1 MNWAA
6 QLPAWAALLCAALIL
21 LSAALTFIGSLGL
34 LRLKTFYQR
43 VHAPTLG
50 ATLGVASMLTA
61 SMIMFTVLEQRA
73 VIHEILI
80 AMFVTITTPVTLL
93 LMVRGALL
101 REDPA
106 NKRNE

>member
-21 LSAALTFIGSLGL
+21 LSAVLAFVGSLGL

-50 ATLGVASMLTA
+50 ATLGVASMLSA
-61 SMIMFTVLEQRA
+61 SIIVFTVLEQRA

-80 AMFVTITTPVTLL
+80 AMFVTVTTPVTLL
-93 LMVRGALL
+93 LLVRGALL
-101 REDPA
+101 REDLA
-106 NKRNE
+106 NKSNE